1 MSYLDDQE
9 PPGWRELC
17 DQLKT
22 ETDRDKFKAL
32 LAQINDLLRTHE
44 KANRREN
51 TPNPPPR
58 PGC

>member
-17 DQLKT
+17 AQLRT

-32 LAQINDLLRTHE
+32 LAKIENLLRTHE
-44 KANRREN
+44 KANRQEN
-51 TPNPPPR
+51 TTPPAR